1 LRRKEEFL
9 EERFRVSLEEG
20 QSFLRKR
27 AEFLEEKGRVS

>member
-20 QSFLRKR
+20 KSFLRRR